1 MGENEIKAAAQ
12 WLVDNWQEA
21 VDRSL
26 IGAVR
31 DQFGFDVTLAAK
43 VVARANRMKAG
54 AHGQQ

>member
-1 MGENEIKAAAQ
+1 MDDEQIKAAAQ

-31 DQFGFDVTLAAK
+31 DHCGVDVGTAAK
-43 VVARANRMKAG
+43 VVALAKRLKAG
-54 AHGQQ
+54 AHG